1 MKFMN
6 TKTLKW
12 FLSFS
17 FIYLFVCLLVFF
29 SISDFQLRI
38 FRKDT
43 EQCGLEQSQHRD
55 NEHLPRATRAFSRR
69 RFSVPRED
77 ALSRAVRDRPA
88 FGARVATPSPWST
101 APGVGGSW
109 PLTFRGIG
117 KSPGEQR
124 PLLLSV
130 APSALGRCR
139 LCGRRGRGGR
149 NMLAPPG
156 RDAAWKP
163 ARGPPRVRGPT
174 SAPPL
179 GALPSRGLRVPAA
192 DGRWRASPAHA
203 TVRTCLVIHST
214 RVRMLYNTRN
224 NDVCHRTYAAHTCN
238 MLHGTQ
244 HTLYNACTCMLYNTC
259 NNCMYHRIHI

>member
-1 MKFMN
+1 MCTHSDSCGSRPAAPRPPEPPGTPQQQCPNLHTGRTVCRPFPSRAG
-6 TKTLKW
+6 
-12 FLSFS
+12 FFS
-17 FIYLFVCLLVFF
+17 NCRLFFF

-55 NEHLPRATRAFSRR
+55 NEHLPWATRAFSRR

-77 ALSRAVRDRPA
+77 ALSRAVRDGPA

-156 RDAAWKP
+156 RDAA
-163 ARGPPRVRGPT
+163 
-174 SAPPL
+174 
-179 GALPSRGLRVPAA
+179 
-192 DGRWRASPAHA
+192 
-203 TVRTCLVIHST
+203 
-214 RVRMLYNTRN
+214 
-224 NDVCHRTYAAHTCN
+224 
-238 MLHGTQ
+238 
-244 HTLYNACTCMLYNTC
+244 
-259 NNCMYHRIHI
+259 